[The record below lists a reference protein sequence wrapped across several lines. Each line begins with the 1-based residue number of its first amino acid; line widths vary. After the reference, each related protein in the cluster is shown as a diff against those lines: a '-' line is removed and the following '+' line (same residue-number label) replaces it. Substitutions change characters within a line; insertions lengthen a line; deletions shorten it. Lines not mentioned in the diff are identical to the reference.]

1 MDGGFQTVESVA
13 YAPRR
18 VLEQVKGISEQ
29 KAVKILAE
37 GNHLSPSIFTTP

>member
-1 MDGGFQTVESVA
+1 MDGGYQTVESVA

-18 VLEQVKGISEQ
+18 MLEQVKGISEQ

-37 GNHLSPSIFTTP
+37 GNRFRALHNFGV

>member
-1 MDGGFQTVESVA
+1 MDGGYQTVESVA

-18 VLEQVKGISEQ
+18 MLEQVKGISEQ

-37 GNHLSPSIFTTP
+37 GSRFQALRNIGV